1 MLKCKEDVG
10 SIKLCSVLLKAADLA
25 QVEKELTTWAV
36 LKAEVQLALSL
47 ESEIHL
53 DNELMMDTLENT
65 ALVKR
70 VFQLVSAQN
79 LSLLQY
85 FESVHLLS
93 VFFLHKKHLSIAS
106 LSDHFDCLEVT
117 HANSSSPR
125 QSTRAHLLHLVNR
138 FLICCFLMTQTE
150 KRDGYFISTKARVAL
165 SEKHLHRRRLLLAY
179 LSLLPSPNY

>member
-1 MLKCKEDVG
+1 MLKCKEDVS
-10 SIKLCSVLLKAADLA
+10 SIKLCSVLLKTADLA

-70 VFQLVSAQN
+70 MFQLVSTQN
-79 LSLLQY
+79 LSFLQY

-93 VFFLHKKHLSIAS
+93 VFFLHKKHLSITS
-106 LSDHFDCLEVT
+106 LSDYFDCLEVT
-117 HANSSSPR
+117 HADSSSPR
-125 QSTRAHLLHLVNR
+125 LSALAHLLHLVN
-138 FLICCFLMTQTE
+138 
-150 KRDGYFISTKARVAL
+150 
-165 SEKHLHRRRLLLAY
+165 
-179 LSLLPSPNY
+179 